1 VSHISLLK
9 SIALFE
15 GLEESDLNKI
25 SQVVKERAAPKGTV
39 LFKEGDLGDSFYLI
53 KSGGVEILKKENGE
67 EKVVNTIEAGD
78 KNNFFGEM
86 ALIEG
91 APRSATLRTSKDSEL
106 LVISKTDFD
115 MLLRLNS
122 FIALRIMTALS
133 KRLRATGPE
142 KPVDEKL
149 AKVISL
155 FSPKSGAGKSVL
167 AANLAAGLTKVGGE
181 KVLIIDLELQFGDMA
196 FMLGLNPK
204 RTIADLIEHQTDK
217 PDVLKEYL
225 VQHPLGFS
233 ILAAPFKPE
242 QSETISSSNLR
253 TILESVRKHFDWI
266 ILDLHSFFQD
276 LTINAMD
283 LADYIFL
290 VLLPN
295 MNHIKNMHV
304 CLKVMENLKYS
315 PDKIKLIMNR
325 EGSPNAR
332 GREEI
337 ANALKHKVDF
347 GVRDDSNAICQLFE
361 KQKTVFEFDSESR
374 YRTDLLKI
382 MENITGKT
390 FNSGSQGDGLLGKL
404 KGFFGS

>member
-1 VSHISLLK
+1 MSHISLLK

-25 SQVVKERAAPKGTV
+25 SEVVKERAAPKGTV
-39 LFKEGDLGDSFYLI
+39 LFKEGDIGDSFYLI
-53 KSGGVEILKKENGE
+53 KEGGVEILKKEGGE

-91 APRSATLRTSKDSEL
+91 APRSATLRTSKDSTL
-106 LVISKTDFD
+106 LVISKSDFD

-122 FIALRIMTALS
+122 FISLRIMTALS
-133 KRLRATGPE
+133 RRLRSTGAE
-142 KPVDEKL
+142 KPVEEKL
-149 AKVISL
+149 ARVISL

-167 AANLAAGLTKVGGE
+167 AANLASGLTKISGE
-181 KVLIIDLELQFGDMA
+181 KVLVIDLELQFGDMA

-217 PDVLKEYL
+217 LDVLKEYL
-225 VQHPLGFS
+225 VQHPVGFS
-233 ILAAPFKPE
+233 VLAAPIKPE
-242 QSETISSSNLR
+242 QSEMISSSHLR
-253 TILESVRKHFDWI
+253 TILEAVRKHFDWV

-283 LADYIFL
+283 IAEYIFM
-290 VLLPN
+290 VMLPN
-295 MNHIKNMHV
+295 MNHIKNMHI
-304 CLKVMENLKYS
+304 CLKVMENLKYT
-315 PDKIKLIMNR
+315 PEKIKLILNR
-325 EGSPNAR
+325 EGCQGSR
-332 GREEI
+332 TRDEI
-337 ANALKHKVDF
+337 GNALKHKVDF
-347 GVRDDSNAICQLFE
+347 ALRDDGGAVGRLIDQ
-361 KQKTVFEFDSESR
+361 QKTIFESEEDSA

-382 MENITGKT
+382 MESLTGKT
-390 FNSGSQGDGLLGKL
+390 FKDPAASGLMGKL

>member
-1 VSHISLLK
+1 MTPISLLK

-25 SQVVKERAAPKGTV
+25 SQVVKERTAPKGTV
-39 LFKEGDLGDSFYLI
+39 LFKEGDIGDSFYLI

-91 APRSATLRTSKDSEL
+91 VSRSATLRASKDSEL

-149 AKVISL
+149 AKIITL

-167 AANLAAGLTKVGGE
+167 AANLAAGLTKAGGE

-196 FMLGLNPK
+196 FMLGLNPR
-204 RTIADLIEHQTDK
+204 RTIADLVEHQADK
-217 PDVLKEYL
+217 PDVLNEYL
-225 VQHPLGFS
+225 VRHPLGFS
-233 ILAAPFKPE
+233 VLAAPFKPE
-242 QSETISSSNLR
+242 QSEMITSSHLR
-253 TILESVRKHFDWI
+253 TILDSVRKHFDWI

-276 LTINAMD
+276 LTINSMD
-283 LADYIFL
+283 LADYILL

-304 CLKVMENLKYS
+304 CLKVMENLKY
-315 PDKIKLIMNR
+315 PPEKIKLLMNR

-332 GREEI
+332 SREEI
-337 ANALKHKVDF
+337 TNALKHKVDF
-347 GVRDDSNAICQLFE
+347 GIHDDANAVCQLFD
-361 KQKTVFEFDSESR
+361 KQKTVFEFDGESP
-374 YRTDLLKI
+374 YRADLLKL
-382 MENITGKT
+382 MESITGKT
-390 FNSGSQGDGLLGKL
+390 YKSENAGGGLLGKL

>member
-25 SQVVKERAAPKGTV
+25 AQVVKERPAPKGSV
-39 LFKEGDLGDSFYLI
+39 LFKEGDIGDAFYLL
-53 KSGGVEILKKENGE
+53 KSGGVEIIKKENGE

-133 KRLRATGPE
+133 KRLRSTGPD
-142 KPVDEKL
+142 KPAEEKL
-149 AKVISL
+149 AKVVSL

-167 AANLAAGLTKVGGE
+167 AANLAAGLSKAGGE
-181 KVLIIDLELQFGDMA
+181 KVLVIDLELQFGDMA
-196 FMLGLNPK
+196 FMLGLNQK
-204 RTIADLIEHQTDK
+204 RTIADLVEHPTDNVE
-217 PDVLKEYL
+217 VLKDYL
-225 VQHPLGFS
+225 VQHPTGFS
-233 ILAAPFKPE
+233 VLAAPVKPE
-242 QSETISSSNLR
+242 QSETINSNHLR
-253 TILESVRKHFDWI
+253 GILDKFRKQFDWI

-283 LADYIFL
+283 ISDYIFM
-290 VLLPN
+290 VMLPN
-295 MNHIKNMHV
+295 ANHIKNMHI
-304 CLKVMENLKYS
+304 CLKVMENLKY
-315 PDKIKLIMNR
+315 PTEKIKLVVNR
-325 EGSPNAR
+325 ESCPGAISVTEVGNV
-332 GREEI
+332 
-337 ANALKHKVDF
+337 LKHKVDF
-347 GVRDDSNAICQLFE
+347 AIHDDGGAVSRLIDNR
-361 KQKTVFEFDSESR
+361 KTVFETDESST
-374 YRTDLLKI
+374 YRTDLVKV
-382 MENITGKT
+382 MESITGKT
-390 FNSGSQGDGLLGKL
+390 FKDQGSGGLLGKL
-404 KGFFGS
+404 KGLFGS